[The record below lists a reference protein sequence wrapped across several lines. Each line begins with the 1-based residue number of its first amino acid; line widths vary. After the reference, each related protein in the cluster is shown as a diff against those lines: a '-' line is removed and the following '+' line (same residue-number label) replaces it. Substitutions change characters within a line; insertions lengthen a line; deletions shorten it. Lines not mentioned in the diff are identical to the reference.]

1 MTSYDYTNDLH
12 FIEDMSSLLF
22 LADISF
28 SGQMNGV
35 TRCLQV
41 LSRSFSHYK
50 KFHVT
55 WIHFEVGLKSDIQ
68 RRTTE
73 GLTHI
78 YVPLPHDLGSFWTNH
93 KKKKELWY
101 EVYRFMEIE
110 SNETNHVIIHIHT
123 LNLIDFAL
131 WVKQKKRCF
140 IITHLHCIP
149 WKSMYDKN
157 NTLFLNLYE
166 KYYQSRKNINP
177 TDYILYEYEKKSYTS
192 SDLIICVTQCA
203 KDFLQRMLP
212 NNAIPTKVVYN
223 GIPDL
228 LKEDTVFSHRLH
240 SPTRCLF
247 VGNSHRSKGLDY
259 ILQSLE
265 LIRMRHNI
273 ILFVVGV
280 YTNIQQ
286 INICKRHPFLEIR
299 FLGLLPLME
308 LRNYYR
314 SCDIGLIASM
324 QEQCSYVAIEMMMFG
339 LPIVSTAIDGLNEI
353 FSNERYASKIPS
365 RYLPRKSLCPD
376 ISQMAEAISGLISNS
391 RKREKMCINNR
402 KRYQMFFSDITMIRS
417 MKKIYQHL

>member
-1 MTSYDYTNDLH
+1 MRSR
-12 FIEDMSSLLF
+12 LF

-28 SGQMNGV
+28 SGHMNGV

-41 LSRSFSHYK
+41 LASSFSKYK
-50 KFHVT
+50 EFHVT
-55 WIHFEVGLKSDIQ
+55 WIHFEVGLKYDIQ
-68 RRTTE
+68 RRVTE
-73 GLTHI
+73 GLTNI
-78 YVPLPHDLGSFWTNH
+78 FVPLPHDLGSFLTNH
-93 KKKKELWY
+93 QREKKLWH
-101 EVYRFMEIE
+101 EVYRFMDIE
-110 SNETNHVIIHIHT
+110 SNDNYHVIIHIHT

-131 WVKQKKRCF
+131 WVKQKHKCY

-157 NTLFLNLYE
+157 NALFLNLYE
-166 KYYQSRKNINP
+166 RYYLSRKNIDP
-177 TDYILYEYEKKSYTS
+177 SKFIMYEYENECYTS
-192 SDLIICVTQCA
+192 SDFIICVTQSA
-203 KDFLQRMLP
+203 KEFLQRMLP
-212 NNAIPTKVVYN
+212 NNAIPTEVVYN

-228 LKEDTVFSHRLH
+228 LKEVQVPSHKLH

-265 LIRMRHNI
+265 LIRMRHDI
-273 ILFVVGV
+273 TLFVVGV
-280 YTNIQQ
+280 YTTIQQ
-286 INICKRHPFLEIR
+286 INICKSHPFLEIR

-339 LPIVSTAIDGLNEI
+339 MPIVSTAVDGLNEI
-353 FSNERYASKIPS
+353 FPDERYASKIPLC
-365 RYLPRKSLCPD
+365 YLPHKSLCPD
-376 ISQMAEAISGLISNS
+376 ISKMAEAISDLISNPK
-391 RKREKMCINNR
+391 KRERMCINNR
-402 KRYQMFFSDITMIRS
+402 KRYQMYFRDITMIRS